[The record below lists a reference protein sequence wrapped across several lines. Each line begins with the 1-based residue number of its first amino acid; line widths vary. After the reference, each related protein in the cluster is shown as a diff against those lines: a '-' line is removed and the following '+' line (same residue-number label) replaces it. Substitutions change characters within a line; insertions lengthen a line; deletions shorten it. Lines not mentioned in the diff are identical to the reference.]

1 MEITIN
7 GEALDLP
14 SDFSI
19 EIEDSNPIYN
29 ERGSQSI
36 PATVPTTRRN
46 NRILSFPARIDAGI
60 DPNNPERIAQIQDG
74 AYIRRGAM
82 NITEAGKKEGITFNV
97 GFDNSTAYA
106 KWQKKKLS
114 ELSNLPTY
122 TPDLSQQGYPID
134 LLLDE
139 LYRIYQK
146 PDPQKDDFAVF
157 PLAVNNEST
166 GSDKDKKIY
175 WEVLNLVGSRG
186 LEQPTKVKRLING
199 EITEVSVPE
208 GYMVSPF
215 LRVWRI
221 LELIFADM
229 GLTLVTNPFAQ
240 SLELSRLVVLNNAAD
255 SCCRASIRY
264 ADLMPDSTVE
274 EFLNAPRP
282 GLY

>member
-97 GFDNSTAYA
+97 RFDNSTAYA
-106 KWQKKKLS
+106 K
-114 ELSNLPTY
+114 
-122 TPDLSQQGYPID
+122 
-134 LLLDE
+134 
-139 LYRIYQK
+139 
-146 PDPQKDDFAVF
+146 
-157 PLAVNNEST
+157 
-166 GSDKDKKIY
+166 
-175 WEVLNLVGSRG
+175 
-186 LEQPTKVKRLING
+186 
-199 EITEVSVPE
+199 
-208 GYMVSPF
+208 
-215 LRVWRI
+215 
-221 LELIFADM
+221 
-229 GLTLVTNPFAQ
+229 
-240 SLELSRLVVLNNAAD
+240 
-255 SCCRASIRY
+255 
-264 ADLMPDSTVE
+264 
-274 EFLNAPRP
+274 
-282 GLY
+282 